1 MEAQVN
7 ELLAEL
13 RMISSP
19 EIKRKKDEKFGIR
32 ADTSWGVYQKDLS
45 QIAKRIGKNT
55 ELGIALFDTGMYD
68 ARLLSAH

>member
-32 ADTSWGVYQKDLS
+32 DDTSRGVYQKDLS
-45 QIAKRIGKNT
+45 QIAKRIGKSTINVSR
-55 ELGIALFDTGMYD
+55 IQF
-68 ARLLSAH
+68 

>member
-7 ELLAEL
+7 ELLIEL

-19 EIKRKKDEKFGIR
+19 EIKHKKDEKFGIR

-45 QIAKRIGKNT
+45 HIAKRIVKKAKDVNR
-55 ELGIALFDTGMYD
+55 IQF
-68 ARLLSAH
+68 